1 MKKIKFNDD
10 WRFILDADLKSYTSF
25 GLLKYSDANAAAA
38 RFYDYSNWAKVMLPH
53 DWATALPKHPEG
65 DGIHGSHP
73 NSHWHHSTTEGIVN
87 FDEVYSV
94 GWYRKQ
100 FTLDESFKDKRIFL
114 EFEGI
119 YRDAVVWVNGVYM
132 DRHASG
138 YIGFLLDITD
148 HVHIGEENAIAVR
161 VDSEQHEGWWY
172 EGSGIYRNAWLHVGE
187 PLYLAWNQTVV
198 KADVDG
204 TVRASAVLVN
214 DTERDVT
221 QTLTWTVTDP
231 DGRTVAIETT
241 SASLPAYASQSVNA
255 ALFVNNPRLW
265 HVDNPNLYTLTVSAG
280 DETSVRFGF
289 RSVAFDADRGFL
301 LNGKPLKLRGACV
314 HQDFGGVGVALTDNL
329 QRYKIHMLKEMGVN
343 AYRCSHHAP
352 APALLDACDELGM
365 LVLDETRMF
374 GTAPEAMRQLQAL
387 VERDRNHPS
396 IFCWCIG
403 NEEFSVQNLSWSYR
417 LTQKAKRLLQAWD
430 DTRPCTYAGNNGAN
444 FEGANA
450 AVDVRG
456 INYIYN
462 GKLGGSWV
470 DTYHREHP
478 EQPIMGTEESS
489 YVLSRVSPENDLGS
503 GLLDCFGNVT
513 MPWGSTPK
521 GWVKFFEKRPYLA
534 GGFMWTG
541 FDYRGEPIPFSAAN
555 HTSAFGTIDLC
566 GIPKPPFYYYR
577 AWWTDEPVLKLTPHW
592 QYRDGENATV
602 TVYTNCPHVTL
613 TLNGKTVGT
622 YDVEPFEA
630 VTVTLPFE
638 AGVLRAVGER
648 HGLTYT
654 DELITPDVP
663 SAVTATTVWKGE
675 TDEDISIV
683 ELRAV
688 DKNGNL
694 CPLSEQALTISLPEG
709 QIIGVCNGNPADFG
723 YEQQLPEERVRYLR
737 TFGTKD
743 SVMQVLPKKANAYK
757 SAKQTLTYVENKDGF
772 EDDYRLVAA
781 AHKRTEEPT
790 VQSFVCHVRDVSD
803 FDYLEFERLYT
814 NVTVYVNGVEVG
826 NNRRSWRDTSVRYTR
841 PYRFYC
847 ELRDG
852 DNEIRIDADI
862 TSDVSAP
869 FGGIVKLGTAVQKPW
884 EVNLHGGIARVF
896 VRSHSPEALT
906 ADFLNK

>member
-1 MKKIKFNDD
+1 LNERKPNRDAKPFKSKSVGRKSGGADASGAAVRFNKNDN
-10 WRFILDADLKSYTSF
+10 SF
-25 GLLKYSDANAAAA
+25 FMPD
-38 RFYDYSNWAKVMLPH
+38 SNVTVK
-53 DWATALPKHPEG
+53 
-65 DGIHGSHP
+65 
-73 NSHWHHSTTEGIVN
+73 VN
-87 FDEVYSV
+87 FKTDLNTVYVTPSDN
-94 GWYRKQ
+94 
-100 FTLDESFKDKRIFL
+100 TLDNTAQKGMIS
-114 EFEGI
+114 
-119 YRDAVVWVNGVYM
+119 
-132 DRHASG
+132 
-138 YIGFLLDITD
+138 
-148 HVHIGEENAIAVR
+148 
-161 VDSEQHEGWWY
+161 
-172 EGSGIYRNAWLHVGE
+172 
-187 PLYLAWNQTVV
+187 
-198 KADVDG
+198 
-204 TVRASAVLVN
+204 VLVN
-214 DTERDVT
+214 GAKYTESQFSYSQSLGKFYVPSTVKAGSIVTVINESSTGYVLDSETPITVKSSDASIPVEMVDRDKFTFVMPNADVT
-221 QTLTWTVTDP
+221 ITPVYTEDLYNIS
-231 DGRTVAIETT
+231 TVATDKGT
-241 SASLPAYASQSVNA
+241 LNLPKQASYIDTLSIA
-255 ALFVNNPRLW
+255 ADTIVAKPGYELDKLLVTYTDHKGIQHRDEE
-265 HVDNPNLYTLTVSAG
+265 VDLAV
-280 DETSVRFGF
+280 GF
-289 RSVAFDADRGFL
+289 
-301 LNGKPLKLRGACV
+301 KP
-314 HQDFGGVGVALTDNL
+314 VGEGSNKSEVVFEAVF
-329 QRYKIHMLKEMGVN
+329 K
-343 AYRCSHHAP
+343 
-352 APALLDACDELGM
+352 PALNPIA
-365 LVLDETRMF
+365 
-374 GTAPEAMRQLQAL
+374 
-387 VERDRNHPS
+387 
-396 IFCWCIG
+396 
-403 NEEFSVQNLSWSYR
+403 
-417 LTQKAKRLLQAWD
+417 
-430 DTRPCTYAGNNGAN
+430 
-444 FEGANA
+444 
-450 AVDVRG
+450 

-541 FDYRGEPIPFSAAN
+541 FDYRGEPTPFSAAN

-847 ELRDG
+847 ALRDG
-852 DNEIRIDADI
+852 DNEIRIDADM